1 MAFKIPNL
9 FAAGTKAIADR
20 VNENFAAIE
29 KEINQRLA
37 PGLFKPGDLKLTASA
52 NAPEGWLLCHGQAV
66 SRTTYS
72 DLFEAIGTTYGA
84 GDGATTFNLPD
95 YRGRTIVGPDNGA
108 GRLTPT
114 GSGGSGPNKLG
125 EAGGS
130 QHMPAHN
137 HGAGGLVTS
146 TESNFHNHNIDGFIN
161 TRREGTGFAYPNWD
175 GTPGLGLS
183 QTGNNN
189 DLHIHAVV
197 GNTAV
202 AGGGS
207 SGNMPPYQVCNVLI
221 KI

>member
-1 MAFKIPNL
+1 MC
-9 FAAGTKAIADR
+9 
-20 VNENFAAIE
+20 E
-29 KEINQRLA
+29 
-37 PGLFKPGDLKLTASA
+37 
-52 NAPEGWLLCHGQAV
+52 GQAV

-72 DLFEAIGTTYGA
+72 ALFEAIGTTYGA

-95 YRGRTIVGPDNGA
+95 YRGRAIVGPDNGA
-108 GRLTPT
+108 GRLTPIS
-114 GSGGSGPNKLG
+114 SGGSGPNKLG

-130 QHMPAHN
+130 QHMPTHS

-146 TESNFHNHNIDGFIN
+146 TESNFHTHNFGGFVN
-161 TRREGTGFAYPNWD
+161 TRHEGTGFAYPNWD
-175 GTPGLGLS
+175 GAAT
-183 QTGNNN
+183 TKIANNN
-189 DLHIHAVV
+189 ELHIHAVE